1 MFRIPI
7 YLAFRLEL
15 FREFLNYVVNSES
28 KEENKC
34 SVRLTLLT
42 YLVFALGS
50 GLVQRSKLP
59 EVGHVD
65 GCTVLDE

>member
-1 MFRIPI
+1 MFRISI
-7 YLAFRLEL
+7 NLAFRIEL
-15 FREFLNYVVNSES
+15 SREFLHYVVNS
-28 KEENKC
+28 
-34 SVRLTLLT
+34 VGLTLT

-65 GCTVLDE
+65 GGAVLDE